1 MPLPLYTD
9 YKLLSCQKCIID
21 FSVPNIYHTAE
32 LSNRRCSI
40 NVCCLY
46 LGSVFTLNEM
56 NFHCLYENK
65 HPLPL
70 PTSNLF
76 WIFTPDKISFL
87 NIIFTLPV
95 DWVPADYKR
104 NFFIIVGSWI
114 KNSESRIRKFAFSLS
129 QYFAL
134 KNWCKTTKVTSLI
147 QQVLCVHFQ

>member
-1 MPLPLYTD
+1 MPEMYYWFFSPKYLSHCWAQQKKMLY
-9 YKLLSCQKCIID
+9 KRLLFIPWKCIYIEWNE
-21 FSVPNIYHTAE
+21 FS
-32 LSNRRCSI
+32 LS
-40 NVCCLY
+40 LWK
-46 LGSVFTLNEM
+46 
-56 NFHCLYENK
+56 K

-70 PTSNLF
+70 PPSNLF

-134 KNWCKTTKVTSLI
+134 KNWCKTTKVTWLI
-147 QQVLCVHFQ
+147 QQVPCVHFQ